1 MLSKYQSTIF
11 SPFLVSGSRGI
22 LLATHSLSLS
32 HLNIYYRRINV
43 FWFDINTWPLCAVL
57 CCILRML
64 FIGIQ
69 FYFIIIYCQSLIESF
84 VSLINQW
91 PSRTLYASL
100 RFHCSTGNYMTI
112 TPTPT
117 SKRCNVQAQARA
129 FTSKTTESATAH
141 TLSLLQTH
149 KHLFIFGSV
158 PKTQSPTILEH
169 FDSYS

>member
-22 LLATHSLSLS
+22 LLATHSLS